1 MQEGTKVNLQERV
14 TLYAPAN
21 AVNHSEGEAVHVGVV
36 LVEKFKSLGYTESKP
51 SSNAKK
57 ATKE

>member
-21 AVNHSEGEAVHVGVV
+21 AKNHSEGEAVQVGVV
-36 LVEKFKSLGYTESKP
+36 LVEKFESLGYTRSKL

-57 ATKE
+57 PIKE